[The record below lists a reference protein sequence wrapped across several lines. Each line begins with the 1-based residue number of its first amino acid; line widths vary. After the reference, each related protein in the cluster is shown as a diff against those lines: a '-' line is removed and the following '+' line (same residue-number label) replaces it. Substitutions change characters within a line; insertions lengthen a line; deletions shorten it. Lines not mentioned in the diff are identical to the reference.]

1 MSHKINTNGMN
12 YQRLNTYRPYPPS
25 TTQPKTNGYGS
36 PNAQSSPNTSM
47 GSQYNTRPPYPVGSP
62 NVPQQRQFTPQTMA
76 SRDSLNDRTMIAQK
90 IKDDCY
96 SKFIK
101 DNGQNVREITYL
113 THLVIQEYS
122 QFSSSPPPN
131 NLPPNQ
137 MGSVKER
144 ILVICTKFSG
154 RVLLQKGK
162 FNDQKGVYQIGRT
175 WDLDELRAISR
186 AGMDGFILSLNKDY
200 FWQSNEG
207 SERINRFTRHLTK
220 TYGSFTG
227 KYPLLN
233 GFSLQEYELPDIP
246 VKKSFS
252 NTNASQEILN
262 PQPDAQLLKS
272 KSIKRK
278 NLPNPILPVEPQMRK
293 TSASSFTFTPNAVP
307 SPPVNNPST
316 PNRPND
322 LYKDMD
328 FTSNGKLPMKP
339 MKVLDRSPDM
349 SQISQSTFED
359 YSSKDAVTPPPVTPT
374 SHPYRRSDE
383 INDSQSFIFDEPA
396 PAPVPQ
402 PSQSR
407 NVSKGF
413 EESAALTRQ
422 LEKRLSK
429 PNSDFGI
436 EEASD
441 SDEDKKTVNESTE
454 EVSEL
459 SSVQVRKSPTRQ
471 RINFDAIDSSIAEIE
486 DFMDSQLNFDG
497 KRDEASKEVIVI
509 DSEESERSFSM
520 TESEITSENTEINET
535 EDLNIKKNEVE
546 KDAEIEELLEEI
558 QWGVFDSSDELVKKM
573 NNELNKIKYNNV
585 KELIN
590 LDFSGN
596 SMKNDLTT
604 SLNEVEN
611 LNHIFKRMEIDLK
624 NLTGEINSIE
634 TNSQGLQ
641 VKSINKKS
649 LFNDLKSILDKISL
663 NSNDLSLIENFREFE
678 NISKVEILEVQVA
691 KLFNALKTI
700 DNDGLN
706 QLNEMNSLKQ
716 FRKNY
721 QQVSNKFTKHFM
733 AFFKQQFS
741 SIMNKLTDSDRINT
755 KTIVNELNKLI
766 VYSSFTYFIK
776 EISINDFN
784 ELKFF
789 VNDILSEFMEKLLQK
804 RIKNIKYST
813 PTISNVNTEGLKKSR
828 TLRLRKDKLIG
839 RLGFDD
845 SKERTERPESANVED
860 SKITFVTSNTIE
872 DIKVIFDLVSE
883 TKELSI
889 IFTNFLGDLFHYDSG
904 DFQDYITTKPIEKR
918 FLNEETNHYSNEII
932 SNLNTVFG
940 NYINLFIKK
949 IVPVEYNI
957 PLILD
962 YLEKL
967 TTLNNQEF
975 FVMNFLK
982 KLMEKLKNI
991 WSKFIKNLVDAINK
1005 SVIHGKSGILPSIKN
1020 INQLFHLLE
1029 SVMDK
1034 NHLEND
1040 NVNSLLNTS
1049 YKEIIDSCVSLFTRD
1064 DPLLK
1069 NNEFDEKE
1077 RNYRNISILQN
1088 IFSISEQ
1095 LSIYNNPRTS
1105 RFKSQI
1111 EVVFRQ
1117 VQEVYFNRLL
1127 SQNLGKLVD
1136 MISTYETLSETV
1148 RAKKYSK
1155 KVIKTS
1161 LANYSVKDLNPRVS
1175 QIRKK
1180 LEKHFLSGSSMFERD
1195 LLDRL
1200 WYDMEKQFVKIF
1212 NDLDKILDTHHDI
1225 DYHVS
1230 KQEIHTIFRS
1240 VT

>member
-1 MSHKINTNGMN
+1 MN
-12 YQRLNTYRPYPPS
+12 YQRLNNYRPYPPS
-25 TTQPKTNGYGS
+25 TNQPKTNGYGQ
-36 PNAQSSPNTSM
+36 PTAQSSPNSSM
-47 GSQYNTRPPYPVGSP
+47 GSPYNARPPYPMGSP
-62 NVPQQRQFTPQTMA
+62 NLPQQRQFTPQTMA

-200 FWQSNEG
+200 FWRSNEG

-233 GFSLQEYELPDIP
+233 GFSLQEYELPEMP

-293 TSASSFTFTPNAVP
+293 TSQSSFTFTPNPVP
-307 SPPVNNPST
+307 APPVNTTNPST
-316 PNRPND
+316 PSKPND

-339 MKVLDRSPDM
+339 MKVLDRSPNM
-349 SQISQSTFED
+349 SQISQSTFD
-359 YSSKDAVTPPPVTPT
+359 DISSKDAFESSTPPPVTPT
-374 SHPYRRSDE
+374 SHPYRQTEE

-396 PAPVPQ
+396 PVPQ
-402 PSQSR
+402 PPQPNQTR
-407 NVSKGF
+407 KVSDRL
-413 EESAALTRQ
+413 EENAALSRH

-441 SDEDKKTVNESTE
+441 SDEDKKTINESID

-459 SSVQVRKSPTRQ
+459 SNVQVKKSPTRQ

-486 DFMDSQLNFDG
+486 DFMDSQLNFDKG
-497 KRDEASKEVIVI
+497 DEDNEVIVI
-509 DSEESERSFSM
+509 ESEESDRSFSM

-535 EDLNIKKNEVE
+535 EDLNIQKNEVE

-604 SLNEVEN
+604 SLGEVEN

-634 TNSQGLQ
+634 NNSQGLQ

-663 NSNDLSLIENFREFE
+663 NANDLSLIENFKEFE
-678 NISKVEILEVQVA
+678 NINKVEILEVQVA
-691 KLFNALKTI
+691 KLFNALETI

-706 QLNEMNSLKQ
+706 RLNEMNSLKQ
-716 FRKNY
+716 FRLNY
-721 QQVSNKFTKHFM
+721 QQVSNKFIKHFM
-733 AFFKQQFS
+733 SFIKQQFS
-741 SIMNKLTDSDRINT
+741 SIIHKLSDSDRINS
-755 KTIVNELNKLI
+755 KTIINELNKLI

-776 EISINDFN
+776 EISGNDFN

-789 VNDILSEFMEKLLQK
+789 VNDVLSEFMEKFLQR
-804 RIKNIKYST
+804 RIKNIKYTT

-839 RLGFDD
+839 KLGFDD
-845 SKERTERPESANVED
+845 SRERSEKSEKLESTDD
-860 SKITFVTSNTIE
+860 SKLTFVTSNTIE
-872 DIKVIFDLVSE
+872 DIKVIIELVSE
-883 TKELSI
+883 TKELSVI
-889 IFTNFLGDLFHYDSG
+889 LTNFLGDFFHYDSG
-904 DFQDYITTKPIEKR
+904 DFHDYLNNKPIEKR

-982 KLMEKLKNI
+982 KLMEKFKNL
-991 WSKFIKNLVDAINK
+991 WSKFIKNLIDAINK

-1029 SVMDK
+1029 SVLDK
-1034 NHLEND
+1034 NHLENES
-1040 NVNSLLNTS
+1040 VNSLLNKS
-1049 YKEIIDSCVSLFTRD
+1049 YKDIIDSCINLFTRD

-1117 VQEVYFNRLL
+1117 VQEVYFGRLL

-1155 KVIKTS
+1155 KVIRTS
-1161 LANYSVKDLNPRVS
+1161 LSNYSVKDLNPRVV

-1212 NDLDKILDTHHDI
+1212 SDLDKILDTHHDI

-1230 KQEIHTIFRS
+1230 KQEIHSIFRS
-1240 VT
+1240 AT